1 MSCQRYE
8 TEGLTG
14 FPPTPELRAHL
25 ATCAECQAAE
35 GAYARLEKL
44 LAVSSVQAAPPPGWE
59 QRLDTRLAQGGR
71 RFSLR
76 SVALIASALAATL
89 IAVLFFPR
97 RTADEPL
104 LATQSELIAAT
115 GRRAAGASV
124 GSTWKVSVDL
134 RQEVRVWKNQSTL
147 VLRCGASASDGCEGN
162 GERRAANVLL
172 SAPGEYRAMVLTA
185 GSKPLAE
192 PVSFDEDARL
202 AREKGARYDVLEPI
216 VVY

>member
-25 ATCAECQAAE
+25 ATCADCQASE

-44 LAVSSVQAAPPPGWE
+44 LAIPSVHAAPPPGWE

-104 LATQSELIAAT
+104 LTTQSELIAAE
-115 GRRAAGASV
+115 GSRAAGASV

-134 RQEVRVWKNQSTL
+134 RQEVRVWRNQSTL
-147 VLRCGASASDGCEGN
+147 VLRCGASASDGCEAKGD
-162 GERRAANVLL
+162 RRVARVPL

-185 GSKPLAE
+185 GSSPLPE
-192 PVSFDEDARL
+192 PISFDEDARR
-202 AREKGARYDVLEPI
+202 ARDQGARYDVIEPV